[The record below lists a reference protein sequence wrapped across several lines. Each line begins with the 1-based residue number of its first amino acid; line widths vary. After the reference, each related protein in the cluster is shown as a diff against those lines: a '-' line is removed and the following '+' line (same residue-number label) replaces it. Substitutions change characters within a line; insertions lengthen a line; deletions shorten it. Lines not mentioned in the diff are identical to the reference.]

1 MKFNLEPSLNMYEDY
16 ILEVV
21 NRSFV
26 YLHLVTGKRWRS
38 EHGGLWVKSIT
49 FDGET
54 VAHGNAFIALVYDD
68 PVIAPFVPK
77 LYYETHSK
85 RIDINVNG
93 FPQPHPSNFA
103 DYQYYGPLSIEISP
117 TPADNFFAQ
126 GGAVGRLLTLT
137 LKRNSTKGWLP
148 ADLTIRNDWE
158 GFNKQVPL
166 ILTSINTGAGAI
178 PLDIVI
184 GYIVKNREDV
194 LCTNTCSSAFD
205 RRCNDGTLRSKHGG
219 GSWTCELGTLL
230 IILIH

>member
-1 MKFNLEPSLNMYEDY
+1 M
-16 ILEVV
+16 
-21 NRSFV
+21 
-26 YLHLVTGKRWRS
+26 
-38 EHGGLWVKSIT
+38 VKSIT